1 MINDP
6 TEQSSPSL
14 WKRIW
19 TWLAGEN
26 AEGSPGPQLLPQ
38 TDEKKPEITLSADQ
52 KAELDSAMDLPSA
65 NDTNF
70 LPSDTSLR
78 RKQAAAAAAGGNKRV
93 TI

>member
-6 TEQSSPSL
+6 NEQSSPSL

-26 AEGSPGPQLLPQ
+26 VEGSPTPKLLLQ
-38 TDEKKPEITLSADQ
+38 TEEKKPEIVLSPVQ
-52 KAELDSAMDLPSA
+52 KAELDQAMDMPVA

-78 RKQAAAAAAGGNKRV
+78 RKEAAAAAASAKKV
-93 TI
+93 II

>member
-1 MINDP
+1 MTNDP

-19 TWLAGEN
+19 IWLAGEN
-26 AEGSPGPQLLPQ
+26 VEGSPVPLVLPME
-38 TDEKKPEITLSADQ
+38 EKKPEITLSPDQ
-52 KAELDSAMDLPSA
+52 KAELDNAMDLPSA

-78 RKQAAAAAAGGNKRV
+78 RKEAAAASGNKKV
-93 TI
+93 II